1 MRSPTSLFHCA
12 YLTRQIVQY
21 LVTGVLQGALLTMC
35 LLWRSRQRRL
45 GIDDWGRKLDSH
57 GEEVDEVPGERTRL
71 IE

>member
-1 MRSPTSLFHCA
+1 
-12 YLTRQIVQY
+12 VQY